1 MDTENQNSLVL
12 KDISLGY
19 GRHTILERLNLRT
32 RGGRLTALIGRNGS
46 GKSTLLHCMA
56 GLKKPGEGSVYING
70 RDIYALSAEDR
81 AKEVSF
87 VGTERIRVRNFRCGK
102 LVSLGRSPYTGWSGK
117 PSPEDEEITR
127 KALATVGME
136 NYSER
141 TIDSLSDG
149 EHQRVMIARAVAQ
162 DTPVML
168 MDEPMAFLD
177 IKGKYETATLLS
189 RLASENGKNVIFS
202 THDLEIALDKAD
214 DIILISPSRII
225 QGSGASLAGSGVIA
239 KALGLGE
246 YGNAPRWS
254 TSI

>member
-1 MDTENQNSLVL
+1 MDTAKENIQNQGSVVL
-12 KDISLGY
+12 EEISIGY
-19 GRHTILERLNLRT
+19 GHHTILERLNLQT

-56 GLKKPGEGSVYING
+56 GLKKPSEGSVYING

-149 EHQRVMIARAVAQ
+149 EYQRIMIARALAQ

-177 IKGKYETATLLS
+177 IKGKYETAMLLS

-202 THDLEIALDKAD
+202 THDLDIALDKAD
-214 DIILISPSRII
+214 DIILISPSGII
-225 QGSGASLAGSGVIA
+225 HGSCASLAGSGAIA
-239 KALGLGE
+239 KALGLE
-246 YGNAPRWS
+246 E
-254 TSI
+254 